1 MSEERNH
8 NTDTINRGVELM
20 LRRAKS
26 KPSSRGLQVKKTFA
40 LFNKVISINFEVT
53 WEGM

>member
-1 MSEERNH
+1 MSEEKNT

-20 LRRAKS
+20 LRRAKI

-40 LFNKVISINFEVT
+40 LFNKVISINFEIT
-53 WEGM
+53 WQGM